1 MTLDEFM
8 ILYLAFALSG
18 AVVMIITIFLP
29 AMKMV
34 GEIEPWN
41 PLLHPV
47 PAGLAAGVMYIL
59 FFLSGPLMIMILLR
73 RESFL
78 EHFVEGILNN
88 D

>member
-8 ILYLAFALSG
+8 ILYLAFAMSG

-34 GEIEPWN
+34 EEIEPWN
-41 PLLHPV
+41 PLLHPITASV
-47 PAGLAAGVMYIL
+47 AAGIMYIL
-59 FFLSGPLMIMILLR
+59 FFLSGPLMVMVMFR

-78 EHFVEGILNN
+78 EHFVEGLLNK
-88 D
+88 